1 MEFSEILAQEVK
13 EYLEEAGHIYEFD
26 EKNGFFTIKEK
37 LEGTDDICLTIVE
50 VVDDCI
56 LFRCL
61 SSLNVPA
68 RKHSAV
74 SEYINRANNV
84 LLNGN
89 FVLDYDNGSVVFKC
103 YISCMEGNVSASQ
116 LTDSFASRDIAY
128 SEFLP
133 GITAVSKGQ
142 VKNVKAY
149 FEGTEEQQDSEK
161 AD

>member
-1 MEFSEILAQEVK
+1 MEFSKNLAKEVR
-13 EYLEEAGHIYEFD
+13 EYLEAAGHDYEFD
-26 EKNGFFTIKEK
+26 EKNGFFTLKEK
-37 LEGTDDICLTIVE
+37 PEGLDEMCLTIIE

-61 SSLNVPA
+61 TTLNVPV

-103 YISCMEGNVSASQ
+103 YISCLEETVSPGQ

-128 SEFLP
+128 GEFYA
-133 GITAVSKGQ
+133 GIKEVAKGQ
-142 VKNVKAY
+142 VKDVKAF
-149 FEGTEEQQDSEK
+149 FEGTEEQ
-161 AD
+161 